1 MRPVSHA
8 GQSCT
13 NEKRLDFK
21 HTSKATSSRFADEN
35 DGVANGR
42 RRVEGDSRI
51 FGLHSWKG
59 RVAETEK
66 FERAGLWAV
75 LRVGS

>member
-1 MRPVSHA
+1 MERAPEACDEASEPS

-59 RVAETEK
+59 RN
-66 FERAGLWAV
+66 
-75 LRVGS
+75 